1 MDRLVDILLSLLAY
15 SSAQLPSAPLREAV
29 EAVFRAFAA
38 HLTPT
43 GQPCKAAQLR
53 ALSRPVAMQ
62 CKVIGAE
69 GQCQAC
75 QKLFAHIE
83 SVAIPYSGM

>member
-29 EAVFRAFAA
+29 EAAFRAFAA

-43 GQPCKAAQLR
+43 GQPCTGAQIR
-53 ALSRPVAMQ
+53 ACSKLVAMH
-62 CKVIGAE
+62 CRVSGAK
-69 GQCQAC
+69 GLCQAW
-75 QKLFAHIE
+75 QNLDSHIE
-83 SVAIPYSGM
+83 SLVYTNSCI

>member
-29 EAVFRAFAA
+29 EAAFRAFAA

-43 GQPCKAAQLR
+43 GQPCKEVVQSLLQCNARSVVQR
-53 ALSRPVAMQ
+53 AYAKHVST
-62 CKVIGAE
+62 
-69 GQCQAC
+69 
-75 QKLFAHIE
+75 
-83 SVAIPYSGM
+83 